1 LLALATEAVALAIEK
16 DEKIAIR
23 RLKKQTKDN

>member
-16 DEKIAIR
+16 DDKTAISW
-23 RLKKQTKDN
+23 LKKETKDN